1 MVLFALS
8 IVHYVNLFSVFIYPL
23 LLSDV
28 QIHTFKHN
36 QRFPL
41 VKPEYE
47 GSDGFGDAL
56 DDSNLERMV
65 GLWIDAFGREGGMK
79 LILAS
84 ASPRRQQLLKGMG
97 FQFETMSLEVDEA
110 IDSTIVP
117 DLAAI
122 ILSERKSKSIPDNL
136 ADSHTLFI
144 TADTI
149 VAHEG
154 HILGK
159 PVDREDALRMIGDM
173 SDTRH
178 EVFTGVTL
186 RMADRISSFVVK
198 SDVWF
203 SPLSEQEIA
212 YYVDEYKPFD
222 KAGAYG
228 IQEWIGYI
236 AIERI
241 EGSFYNVMGLP
252 THALYQEIK
261 SFLGV

>member
-1 MVLFALS
+1 MV
-8 IVHYVNLFSVFIYPL
+8 
-23 LLSDV
+23 
-28 QIHTFKHN
+28 
-36 QRFPL
+36 
-41 VKPEYE
+41 
-47 GSDGFGDAL
+47 
-56 DDSNLERMV
+56 
-65 GLWIDAFGREGGMK
+65 
-79 LILAS
+79 LAS

-97 FQFETMSLEVDEA
+97 FQFETMGLEVDETF
-110 IDSTIVP
+110 DSTFAP
-117 DLAAI
+117 DIAAI
-122 ILSERKSKSIPDNL
+122 TLSERKANSIPDDM
-136 ADSHTLFI
+136 ADSNTLFI

-159 PVDREDALRMIGDM
+159 PVDRGDAIRMISAM
-173 SDTRH
+173 SDARH
-178 EVFTGVTL
+178 EVYTGVTMRL
-186 RMADRISSFVVK
+186 GETISSFVVK

-203 SPLSEQEIA
+203 SRLSEQEIA

-252 THALYQEIK
+252 THALYTEIK
-261 SFLGV
+261 SFLGI